1 MMTFKQINPFI
12 AKVRT
17 QMHIRHLSWMKR
29 FDSRVS
35 ACITELGED
44 TPAMLSQAYTALHA
58 ASGKAREISPLMY
71 ILTVLFVLKYA
82 LI

>member
-35 ACITELGED
+35 ACITELGQD
-44 TPAMLSQAYTALHA
+44 TPAMLSQAHTALHA
-58 ASGKAREISPLMY
+58 AIEHEDQVFLIIQESA
-71 ILTVLFVLKYA
+71 LTR
-82 LI
+82 